1 MKPIPAEIEKLNP
14 VSNNAAIPPTAAK
27 GTFSSTSPASL
38 AFEKSTN
45 RMTKIIAILTG
56 TTWAKRL
63 DARCWFSKSPVHFK
77 EYPSGRWI
85 AAFTFFCASAT
96 AVPMSRPRTE
106 NLTAQK
112 RVWLSLK
119 ISKGPVMV
127 RISANSLTGIMAPSL
142 AGTNILPI

>member
-27 GTFSSTSPASL
+27 VHSAAPVLHLWHSKKYKQNDKDNSDTHRNHLGQTLGRPL
-38 AFEKSTN
+38 LVL
-45 RMTKIIAILTG
+45 KISRPFQRISFRKMDRGIYFLLCLCH
-56 TTWAKRL
+56 R
-63 DARCWFSKSPVHFK
+63 RS
-77 EYPSGRWI
+77 
-85 AAFTFFCASAT
+85 
-96 AVPMSRPRTE
+96 MSRPRTE